1 MIYED
6 LYPTTRTLRASKVVF
21 CEAQCGL
28 STLDWK
34 VIVMNEKPRV
44 EVVG

>member
-6 LYPTTRTLRASKVVF
+6 FYPTTRKLRASKIVF
-21 CEAQCGL
+21 CKVQCGL